1 MDKLILIIVSVVLV
15 LIFVK
20 MANKKKPNIINETA
34 VEEILLTVE
43 PKKLKV
49 FCETCGNAEVK
60 SGETIPIKGS
70 GCFYVKGYTLKG
82 EEVRLEGD
90 KLSWACSCSCVH
102 FGSVIG
108 KDNCISCTNKTDVNR
123 VIWIKYSNGVT
134 FTWKIN
140 FGK

>member
-20 MANKKKPNIINETA
+20 MANKNKPNIINETA
-34 VEEILLTVE
+34 EEGILLMVE
-43 PKKLKV
+43 PKILKV
-49 FCETCGNAEVK
+49 FCETCGNKEVK

-82 EEVRLEGD
+82 EEVRLNGYQ
-90 KLSWACSCSCVH
+90 LSWDSSCGCVQ
-102 FGSVIG
+102 FAEE
-108 KDNCISCTNKTDVNR
+108 KALKNCISCSLGSLRN
-123 VIWIKYSNGVT
+123 IWVKYSNGVT
-134 FTWKIN
+134 FSWKID

>member
-20 MANKKKPNIINETA
+20 MANKKKPNIINET
-34 VEEILLTVE
+34 VEEEILLQVE

-82 EEVRLEGD
+82 EEVRLNGYQM
-90 KLSWACSCSCVH
+90 SWDSSCGCVK
-102 FGSVIG
+102 FAEE
-108 KDNCISCTNKTDVNR
+108 KALKNCISCSLGLIRSV
-123 VIWIKYSNGVT
+123 WIKYSNGVT
-134 FTWKIN
+134 FNWKID